1 MIDLE
6 RMWVLASLL
15 AHLVAGEAGTCG
27 MDGKSA
33 VAHVHATRGAVAV
46 GWYGNAEPSD
56 LDWEVAL
63 TWKGVADPTQGAR
76 YLFSAQDLQLPA
88 VKRLLEGREQTA
100 TFDCAGGLQLTA
112 WR

>member
-6 RMWVLASLL
+6 HMWVLASLL
-15 AHLVAGEAGTCG
+15 AHLIAGEAGTCDA
-27 MDGKSA
+27 DGKFA
-33 VAHVHATRGAVAV
+33 VAHVHANRGGVAV
-46 GWYGNAEPSD
+46 GWYGDAEPSD

-63 TWKGVADPTQGAR
+63 TWKSVEDPTQGAR

-88 VKRLLEGREQTA
+88 VQRLLEGREQTA
-100 TFDCAGGLQLTA
+100 TFDCARGLRLTA